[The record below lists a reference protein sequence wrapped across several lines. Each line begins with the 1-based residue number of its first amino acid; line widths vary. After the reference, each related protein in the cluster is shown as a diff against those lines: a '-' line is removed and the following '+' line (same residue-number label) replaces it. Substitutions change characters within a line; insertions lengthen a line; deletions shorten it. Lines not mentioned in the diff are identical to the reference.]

1 MIQQVIT
8 VHKYYSC
15 SKMECYVTFDC
26 SCWTNILIKYILKLA
41 NQDDQNMNIEYN
53 LLGIYRK
60 YNVSVLLIDS
70 QKTFVCL
77 QILI

>member
-1 MIQQVIT
+1 MIQHVIT

-15 SKMECYVTFDC
+15 SKMECYVTFDS